1 MYICN
6 MKSIKIF
13 GACLVL
19 LGIFTVV
26 CVIIGNN
33 FVDSPSLE
41 TAYRIG
47 MLTGAAIAEVV
58 VGNILLFLSQN
69 E

>member
-1 MYICN
+1 

-19 LGIFTVV
+19 LGLFTGV
-26 CVIIGNN
+26 CVIGNN
-33 FVDSPSLE
+33 YVDSPSLE

-47 MLTGAAIAEVV
+47 MLAGAAIAEVV